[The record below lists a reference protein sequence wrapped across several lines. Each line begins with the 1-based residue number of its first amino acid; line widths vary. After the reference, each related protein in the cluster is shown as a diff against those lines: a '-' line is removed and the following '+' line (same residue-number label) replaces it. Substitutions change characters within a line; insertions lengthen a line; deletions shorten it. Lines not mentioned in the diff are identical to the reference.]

1 MSINK
6 DQVHGRINEAEGKI
20 KEVVGKVVG
29 NKRLEVKGSLQ
40 KNAGAIQ
47 ATVGDAKHDV
57 AKAIRKD

>member
-6 DQVHGRINEAEGKI
+6 DQVRGRVNEVEGKV

-40 KNAGAIQ
+40 KNAGLVQ
-47 ATVGDAKHDV
+47 ASLGDAKHD
-57 AKAIRKD
+57 ATRLIKK